1 MKATGVAAGRVSQ
14 TMMQAVVYREF
25 QGPMTVESVDRPTV
39 AEHGVVIQ
47 VAANGVCRS
56 DWHGWMGH
64 DPSVSMPHVPGHE
77 MAGVVAEVGS
87 DVINWSPGDRVVVP
101 FSCGCG
107 TCPPCVAGHTN
118 ICDNE
123 YQPGF
128 SGWGSMAQFVAV
140 PWADVNLVRLPDA
153 IDFASAAALGCR
165 FMTAYQGIVERGR
178 VKEGEWVAVHG
189 SGGVGLSAIQIAK
202 AIGANVVAVD
212 LDDAKLELA
221 SAVGADAVIN
231 ATNEKPVNAI
241 RAVTGGGAQ
250 VSVDALGAAVTAQ
263 NSIRCLAKRGR
274 HVQIGLVLAEGM
286 NLPIPMSRV
295 ISLELEIYGSHGM
308 PASRYSEIFDL
319 IDSGQVDP
327 SQLIG
332 KTISLEQAPSELES
346 MSTFAQLGT
355 SVISF
360 AGEGL

>member
-1 MKATGVAAGRVSQ
+1 MV
-14 TMMQAVVYREF
+14 
-25 QGPMTVESVDRPTV
+25 VESVNDPS
-39 AEHGVVIQ
+39 AASHGVVIQ

-64 DPSVSMPHVPGHE
+64 DPSISMPHVPGHE
-77 MAGVVAEVGS
+77 MAGVVVEVGV
-87 DVINWSPGDRVVVP
+87 DVHGWSVGDRVVVP
-101 FSCGCG
+101 FACGCG
-107 TCPPCVAGHTN
+107 VCPSCQAGHTN

-128 SGWGSMAQFVAV
+128 SGWGSMAEFVAV
-140 PWADVNLVRLPDA
+140 PWADMNLVRLPEV
-153 IDFASAAALGCR
+153 ISLVEAAALGCR
-165 FMTAYQGIVERGR
+165 FMAAYQGIVERGK
-178 VKEGEWVAVHG
+178 VEPGEWVAVHG

-202 AIGANVVAVD
+202 AMGANVVAVD

-221 SAVGADAVIN
+221 TTLGADAVVN
-231 ATNEKPVNAI
+231 AANEKPVNVI

-250 VSVDALGAAVTAQ
+250 VSIDALGAAVTAQ

-319 IDSGQVDP
+319 IETGRVDL
-327 SQLIG
+327 SLLIG
-332 KTISLEQAPSELES
+332 KTISLDQAPAELES
-346 MSTFAQLGT
+346 MGTFAQLGA

-360 AGEGL
+360 E